1 MTIKEFVDG
10 YKAINENDD
19 KAQREYIKSH
29 IVKDYIPYSNKML
42 IAKKIADITTY
53 DDAEKKNKLRVNTP
67 LRHVYM
73 TLEAFALY
81 TDVDVSFQSED
92 IFYSF
97 DMLAEVQ
104 LDDTIR
110 RYIGTDYYILDNLV
124 VTYVDDIIE
133 NQQDVVGWLNDKLD
147 AVNKWLTES
156 VDSVDWDQLQS
167 AIEEASKSVEVKK
180 NGN

>member
-67 LRHVYM
+67 LREVYFI
-73 TLEAFALY
+73 LEAFALY
-81 TDVDVSFQSED
+81 TDVDISFKSD
-92 IFYSF
+92 DVFYSF
-97 DMLAEVQ
+97 DLLAEEG
-104 LDDTIR
+104 LNEIIEKA
-110 RYIGTDYYILDNLV
+110 IGRDCYVLEELIE
-124 VTYVDDIIE
+124 TYVDDIIT
-133 NQQDVVGWLNDKLD
+133 NQHDLVGWLNDKLD
-147 AVNKWLTES
+147 IIKNELASS
-156 VDSVDWDQLQS
+156 VDNIDWNQLQS
-167 AIEEASKSVEVKK
+167 LITKNAENVEEKK
-180 NGN
+180 NG

>member
-10 YKAINENDD
+10 YKTINENDD

-29 IVKDYIPYSNKML
+29 VVKDYIPYSNKMF

-53 DDAEKKNKLRVNTP
+53 DDAEKRNKLRVNTP

-97 DMLAEVQ
+97 DMLAEAQ
-104 LDDTIR
+104 LDDAIR
-110 RYIGTDYYILDNLV
+110 HYIGTDYYTLDNLV

-147 AVNKWLTES
+147 TIKNGLASSIDNI
-156 VDSVDWDQLQS
+156 DWNQLQS
-167 AIEEASKSVEVKK
+167 IVVKNAENVEDKH
-180 NGN
+180 NG

>member
-67 LRHVYM
+67 LREVYFI
-73 TLEAFALY
+73 LEAFALY
-81 TDVDVSFQSED
+81 TDVDISFKSD
-92 IFYSF
+92 DVFYSF
-97 DMLAEVQ
+97 DLLAEEG
-104 LDDTIR
+104 LNEIIEKA
-110 RYIGTDYYILDNLV
+110 IGRDCYVLEELIE
-124 VTYVDDIIE
+124 TYVDDIIT
-133 NQQDVVGWLNDKLD
+133 NQHDLVGWLNDKLD